1 MLPIA
6 NGTGVTPVTLPN
18 PGTNTIAER
27 TSAIYHLNGTAYY
40 PVEER
45 PCECLDRY
53 IRGLDTIESRLN
65 KAWDRAQQQATSEQE
80 KRLVDLCHIY
90 DLEPPP
96 TLSVIPQEHLEGK
109 TTICGYNVGFCSFQG
124 SREYMEDEL
133 LTTSIHITVQD
144 KEIEIPLFG
153 VFDGHGGRTVAR
165 YLKDNLPRILTK
177 AIHTVCRSGLTQ
189 HNIWNAL
196 KIIFVQANEEYKKQS
211 TPKDYSGSTAIISIV
226 VDGKLWTANLGDSRA
241 ILNNGWQLST
251 DAKPSDPN
259 FAKGIKKRG
268 GTLVETSKGISI
280 KGGVDRNRKLAPA
293 RAINNEFPGVCTR
306 SKVTCCAI
314 PKNAVLFLGS
324 DGIFEIASTKEVVK
338 YMKTHFATSM
348 EDLAK
353 ALVHTCYNK
362 MVETPQTRVDNLTGI
377 FVRLYQ
383 A

>member
-6 NGTGVTPVTLPN
+6 NSRGVQPVTLPN
-18 PGTNTIAER
+18 PESIG
-27 TSAIYHLNGTAYY
+27 AIYHLNGTAYY
-40 PVEER
+40 PVEQR
-45 PCECLDRY
+45 PPEYLDRY
-53 IRGLDTIESRLN
+53 IRGSDTIESRLN

-96 TLSVIPQEHLEGK
+96 MWSVILKERLEGT
-109 TTICGYNVGFCSFQG
+109 TTICGYNVAFCSFQG
-124 SREYMEDEL
+124 SREYMEDEV
-133 LTTSIHITVQD
+133 LTTSIHITVQG

-153 VFDGHGGRTVAR
+153 VFDGHGGITVAR
-165 YLKDNLPRILTK
+165 YLKDNLPRILTDT
-177 AIHTVCRSGLTQ
+177 IHTVCRDGLTQ

-196 KIIFVQANEEYKKQS
+196 KIVFVQANAESAQ
-211 TPKDYSGSTAIISIV
+211 KDYSGSTAIISIV

-268 GTLVETSKGISI
+268 GTLVNTSEGMRI
-280 KGGVDRNRKLAPA
+280 KGGFDGNRRLAPA
-293 RAINNEFPGVCTR
+293 RAINPYFPGVCTR

-324 DGIFEIASTKEVVK
+324 DGIFDIASTKEVVK
-338 YMKTHFATSM
+338 YMQTYFATPM

-353 ALVHTCYNK
+353 ALVDTCYNK
-362 MVETPQTRVDNLTGI
+362 TPKTSRVDNLTGI
-377 FVRLYQ
+377 FVRLY
-383 A
+383 